1 MRLDGLAQMYGVADF
16 RTAWLA
22 GLCELPVLPETAM
35 TEGIACCEGF
45 GVVLC
50 LQAAACQPGLSVCA
64 DPSLA
69 ADLLNCPYAGCKLRR
84 IQGLLGS
91 THPCLYSNWFAA
103 AWCSPG
109 SSSSTSCSLSFCLL
123 PCPSELVMQ
132 KGALP
137 SPMCIAVSC
146 SSPKLSL
153 LLSVPQDPGQPRS
166 SSSPSTRS
174 LLEPLAGKEQRHI
187 LYCLCQPGQLWG
199 WASLAGRPC
208 LSMAVRLF
216 FLTWEGFSSCSRA
229 MPPKHCCLY
238 TK

>member
-35 TEGIACCEGF
+35 TEGTACCEGF

-103 AWCSPG
+103 PWCSPG
-109 SSSSTSCSLSFCLL
+109 SSSSTSYAA
-123 PCPSELVMQ
+123 CPSACYPV
-132 KGALP
+132 P
-137 SPMCIAVSC
+137 VNWSC
-146 SSPKLSL
+146 RR
-153 LLSVPQDPGQPRS
+153 G
-166 SSSPSTRS
+166 
-174 LLEPLAGKEQRHI
+174 
-187 LYCLCQPGQLWG
+187 LCP
-199 WASLAGRPC
+199 APC
-208 LSMAVRLF
+208 VLQ
-216 FLTWEGFSSCSRA
+216 
-229 MPPKHCCLY
+229 
-238 TK
+238 